1 MSAVFNT
8 NLFFFHHDTK
18 LFTTDVSVL
27 AHHAPQ
33 VFHELRKGEHGF
45 VLESHKTGKQAEFI
59 VTHVDT
65 TEAEIQGWNMEPSVE
80 AVRRNEALRGVK
92 LLVVNT

>member
-8 NLFFFHHDTK
+8 ILFDFHRDRK

-27 AHHAPQ
+27 SHHAPQ

-45 VLESHKTGKQAEFI
+45 MLESHKTGKQAEFI

-65 TEAEIQGWNMEPSVE
+65 SDGEIQGWNMEPTAE